1 MLAVFVGV
9 GLLIDGGPIA
19 SGIVLAV
26 AILMALAG
34 VGLIISALGLFFR
47 SKTRAEPWRGARLLV
62 AAGPYRFTRNP
73 MYLGMV
79 VVGLAAALGLSSFG
93 AAVGALLAG
102 LIVDRIVIRREEA
115 YLTRRFGDDYR
126 AYLDQVRRWL

>member
-1 MLAVFVGV
+1 
-9 GLLIDGGPIA
+9 
-19 SGIVLAV
+19 
-26 AILMALAG
+26 MA
-34 VGLIISALGLFFR
+34 R
-47 SKTRAEPWRGARLLV
+47 SKV
-62 AAGPYRFTRNP
+62 AGGRWPLSFTRNP